1 MFRGDVEKHLDVD
14 ETTMNVKAISDSSW
28 FENAQNV
35 FVSKFMLPHGT
46 SFHWFILIFSI
57 KRTFTPGT
65 PASFSD
71 PLNA

>member
-1 MFRGDVEKHLDVD
+1 MWGLDVEHVDVD
-14 ETTMNVKAISDSSW
+14 ETTMNVKTISDSW

-46 SFHWFILIFSI
+46 SFHCFILIFSI